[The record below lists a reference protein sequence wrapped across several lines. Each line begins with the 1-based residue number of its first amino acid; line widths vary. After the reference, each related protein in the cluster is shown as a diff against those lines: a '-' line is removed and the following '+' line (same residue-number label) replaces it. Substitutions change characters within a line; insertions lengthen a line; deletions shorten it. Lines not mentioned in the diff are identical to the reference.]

1 MGMGTGDHIWNQTKL
16 KIDKVAEA
24 VAMMEEGQ
32 FEFPDGKP
40 RFANEDGMKVHR
52 VVRKDAMHYAGY
64 ARESQQAYTNIFN
77 ADGPWHGY
85 FQERYNWHK
94 QRLSG
99 GFRKALAEL
108 TEGGGALETMSAKL
122 YESLMYELN
131 DPELAKKIPFRER
144 AALYR
149 DVTKLA
155 AQVKGES
162 ETRHKPQVT
171 QPSVMVGIINKLP
184 EGVAKKAQDKLEVI
198 EGELAESE

>member
-1 MGMGTGDHIWNQTKL
+1 MGTGDHIWNQTKL

-52 VVRKDAMHYAGY
+52 VVRKDAMHYADY

-77 ADGPWHGY
+77 ADGKWHGY
-85 FQERYNWHK
+85 FTERLNWHR
-94 QRLSG
+94 QRISG

-108 TEGGGALETMSAKL
+108 TDDGSALNTMSAKL
-122 YESLMYELN
+122 FESLMYELN